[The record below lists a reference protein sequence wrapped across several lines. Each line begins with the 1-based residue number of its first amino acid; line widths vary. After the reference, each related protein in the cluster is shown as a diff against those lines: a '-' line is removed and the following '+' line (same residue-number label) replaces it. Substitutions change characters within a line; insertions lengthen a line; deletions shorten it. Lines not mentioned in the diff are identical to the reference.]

1 MDEDEVKDY
10 DETDILTTNMVDGY
24 AVVFQRA

>member
-1 MDEDEVKDY
+1 MDQVKNHEDG
-10 DETDILTTNMVDGY
+10 TDILTTNMVDGY